1 MLYEVWLWN
10 NVRALLIGVRERR
23 HLFIWEQ
30 GWSPYRC
37 AQSTGLDV
45 MRQSHVSLL
54 CCPLRQT
61 HSPAPGMPTWG
72 GGWCLQLI
80 CVPPNF
86 LSSLCYF
93 SPLKRSQRKKK
104 KKTQQVSWPLTAG
117 GDAREQ
123 PVPLHVMDGS
133 TETACLICSRAR
145 AGSMPSNASAALF
158 PLIKTCHFCTW
169 E

>member
-1 MLYEVWLWN
+1 M
-10 NVRALLIGVRERR
+10 RA
-23 HLFIWEQ
+23 
-30 GWSPYRC
+30 
-37 AQSTGLDV
+37 GLEPLQ
-45 MRQSHVSLL
+45 MRTKYWAGCHEAESCLPSVLPSEAN
-54 CCPLRQT
+54 PLSGSRN
-61 HSPAPGMPTWG
+61 AYLGG